1 MSRRGRS
8 TPVDPGPRDVYT
20 LLDGSQ
26 WIVTAAAGGVV
37 QLEQMGTA
45 IVRTV
50 RVHVRDLLVAV
61 NGWRRACPI

>member
-1 MSRRGRS
+1 M
-8 TPVDPGPRDVYT
+8 YT